1 MTTPQDTLY
10 RLQERIRHLTDLFE
24 SDENG
29 DNIFDAI
36 RQIELQMQDIIN
48 SQQRQEN
55 LMNLIIK
62 YLSNDDGRE
71 RKNTEDAR

>member
-10 RLQERIRHLTDLFE
+10 RLAERIRYLTYLFE

-29 DNIFDAI
+29 DNFFDTI
-36 RQIELQMQDIIN
+36 KEMKNQMQDIIN
-48 SQQRQEN
+48 IQQKQVD

-62 YLSNDDGRE
+62 LLS
-71 RKNTEDAR
+71 KNE

>member
-29 DNIFDAI
+29 DNIFDTI
-36 RQIELQMQDIIN
+36 KQIELQMQDIIN

-62 YLSNDDGRE
+62 LLSKDE
-71 RKNTEDAR
+71 A

>member
-10 RLQERIRHLTDLFE
+10 RLQERIRHLTDSFE

-29 DNIFDAI
+29 SNIFDTI
-36 RQIELQMQDIIN
+36 KKIDLQMADIIA

-62 YLSNDDGRE
+62 ILS
-71 RKNTEDAR
+71 K

>member
-24 SDENG
+24 SDEDG
-29 DNIFDAI
+29 HNIFDAI
-36 RQIELQMQDIIN
+36 KQNELQMQDIM
-48 SQQRQEN
+48 SAQQRQEN

-62 YLSNDDGRE
+62 LLSKEG
-71 RKNTEDAR
+71 